1 MKYAI
6 TITMGAKYFAE
17 NFKVCTLCV
26 HTAIDSQ
33 GTEWTIISKNDKYVE
48 VGQLPSTFVDGS
60 REIH

>member
-17 NFKVCTLCV
+17 NFRVCSFAA

-60 REIH
+60 QEIH